1 MDKPILYM
9 QTNSKWK
16 NLDYSALGEKTNI
29 GESGCGPTCMAMII
43 ATLKDTTV
51 TPIDTCKWSKE
62 HGYKAVNQG
71 TYYSY
76 FAPQGKAYGI
86 DVKQLNG
93 VNLYKKSNAVAKK
106 YHDEALAEIKKGN
119 LVIACMGK
127 GRWTRSG
134 HFILWYDVEGGNVLI
149 NDPYNTKADCLKA
162 GLTVFQ
168 SEVKYYFVVDT
179 KNITQK
185 KHSQNYHAV
194 QEKYEFNDSTM
205 EYLGHYRWAD
215 SLFAIMLQDA
225 AVQKYQLNTIDYIL
239 EYEYGKDIFERL
251 TK

>member
-9 QTNSKWK
+9 QTNPMWK
-16 NLDYSALGEKTNI
+16 NLDYSAPGEKTNI

-86 DVKQLNG
+86 DVRQLNG
-93 VNLYKKSNAVAKK
+93 VNLYKKDNEQTRKAHA
-106 YHDEALAEIKKGN
+106 HALEEVKKGN
-119 LVIACMGK
+119 MVIACMGK

-134 HFILWYDVEGGNVLI
+134 HFVLWYGIKGGNVLI
-149 NDPYNTKADCLKA
+149 NDPYNTNPICLKA
-162 GLTVFQ
+162 NIALFQ
-168 SEVKYYFVVDT
+168 SEVKYYFVVDVASAT
-179 KNITQK
+179 KKEHTANYYAVQK
-185 KHSQNYHAV
+185 KYGFS
-194 QEKYEFNDSTM
+194 DDTM
-205 EYLGHYRWAD
+205 EYLEHYRWAD
-215 SLFAIMLQDA
+215 SLFAMMLQDSNL
-225 AVQKYQLNTIDYIL
+225 QKYQLNTIDYIL
-239 EYEYGKDIFERL
+239 EYEYGKDVFTRL
-251 TK
+251 I

>member
-1 MDKPILYM
+1 MTKPILYM
-9 QTNSKWK
+9 QTDPKWK
-16 NLDYSALGEKTNI
+16 NVDYSVRGEKTDI
-29 GESGCGPTCMAMII
+29 GESGCGPTCMAMVI
-43 ATLKDTTV
+43 ATLKDKSI
-51 TPIDTCKWSKE
+51 TPVETAKWSLE

-86 DVKQLNG
+86 DVRQLNG

-106 YHDEALAEIKKGN
+106 CHDEALAEIKKGN

-134 HFILWYDVEGGNVLI
+134 HFVLWYGIEGGNVLI
-149 NDPYNTKADCLKA
+149 NDPYNTNPICLKA
-162 GLTVFQ
+162 NIALFQ

-179 KNITQK
+179 KNNIK
-185 KHSQNYHAV
+185 KEHSQNYHAV
-194 QEKYEFNDSTM
+194 QEKYGFSYPTM
-205 EYLGHYRWAD
+205 EYLEHYRWAD
-215 SLFAIMLQDA
+215 SLFAMMLQDA
-225 AVQKYQLNTIDYIL
+225 AAQKYQLNTIDYIL
-239 EYEYGKDIFERL
+239 EYEYGKEIFERL

>member
-9 QTNSKWK
+9 QTDPKWK
-16 NLDYSALGEKTNI
+16 NLDYSTKGEKTTI
-29 GESGCGPTCMAMII
+29 GESGCGPTCMAMVIS
-43 ATLKDTTV
+43 TFTGKTV

-93 VNLYKKSNAVAKK
+93 VNLYKRNNAVAKK
-106 YHDEALAEIKKGN
+106 CHDEALAEIKKGN

-134 HFILWYDVEGGNVLI
+134 HFVLWYGIEGGNALI
-149 NDPYNTKADCLKA
+149 NDPYNTNPNCLKA
-162 GLTVFQ
+162 NITVFQ
-168 SEVKYYFVVDT
+168 SEVKYYFVVDVASAT
-179 KNITQK
+179 KKEHTANYYAVQK
-185 KHSQNYHAV
+185 KYGFSYP
-194 QEKYEFNDSTM
+194 TM
-205 EYLGHYRWAD
+205 EYLEHYRWAD

-225 AVQKYQLNTIDYIL
+225 AVQKYQLNTISYIL
-239 EYEYGKDIFERL
+239 DYEYGKAVFERL
-251 TK
+251 MK